1 MRAEDLLPDDQ
12 NQGLFNG
19 TAVRKGT
26 VGAFLMNARTLI
38 DPQTPEHQRT
48 AATQDILQALP
59 ALRALGLF
67 ELMQVRDPL
76 LRALCEQE
84 QTSRP
89 PECRDQTPVA
99 PCTTPFGSG
108 DSGQYRHG

>member
-26 VGAFLMNARTLI
+26 VGAFLINARMLI

-59 ALRALGLF
+59 ALKALGLF
-67 ELMQVRDPL
+67 ELMQVRDPRI
-76 LRALCEQE
+76 RALCEHE
-84 QTSRP
+84 QGIP
-89 PECRDQTPVA
+89 PGIA
-99 PCTTPFGSG
+99 L
-108 DSGQYRHG
+108 